1 MAVDHVLHPAL
12 EFGSDKVLDVNLIEL
27 FGINLILICYLNLWI
42 SNFNQV
48 SFHGKRLRVLS
59 QIFLLVENGIYG
71 DQFGAI
77 L

>member
-27 FGINLILICYLNLWI
+27 FGINLILICYLNLGI

>member
-1 MAVDHVLHPAL
+1 VAVDHVLHPAL